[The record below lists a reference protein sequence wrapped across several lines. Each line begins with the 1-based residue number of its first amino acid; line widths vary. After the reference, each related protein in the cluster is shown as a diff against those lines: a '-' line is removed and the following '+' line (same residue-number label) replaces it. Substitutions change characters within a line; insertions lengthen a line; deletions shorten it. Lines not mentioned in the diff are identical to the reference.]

1 MRAIIAGVLMLG
13 LAVAPAAAADPPKE
27 DKMVCKRTENSY
39 TGSHL
44 SRPKKT
50 CMKASEWKEME
61 DEKDRTVREAGSAR
75 GADPNTPA
83 PMGGSPR

>member
-1 MRAIIAGVLMLG
+1 MRVAIGALLVLGVATM
-13 LAVAPAAAADPPKE
+13 PAAAADTPKE
-27 DKMVCKRTENSY
+27 DKMVCKRTEDPY

-50 CMKASEWKEME
+50 CMKASEWKEQE
-61 DEKDRTVREAGSAR
+61 EEKDRTMARVRDAQGL
-75 GADPNTPA
+75 DPNTPA